1 MGINLHSKRKENIF
15 IQLLKEQASTVQI
28 GVNGLLRY
36 VKDDDKEGGRALE
49 QSEKEGDELRR
60 ILIDELNKTFVTPFD
75 REDIFEL
82 SLYLD
87 DVLDYAYSTLLEMR
101 ELQVSP
107 DAYLIKMV
115 ERVKEAADELSMAM
129 QRLTL
134 NPMVT
139 LDHSRRAKHRENQV
153 EKLYREAVAELFN
166 GPEDIHHIMDM
177 LRIREVYRHISN
189 AADQADQAANVLGK
203 VVMKMM

>member
-1 MGINLHSKRKENIF
+1 MGLTFISKKKENIF
-15 IQLLKEQASTVQI
+15 IQLLKEHASTVQI

-36 VKDDDKEGGRALE
+36 VKEDDQEGARALE

-87 DVLDYAYSTLLEMR
+87 DVLDYAYSTLLEMNV
-101 ELQVSP
+101 LKVSP
-107 DAYLIKMV
+107 NTHLIKMV

-129 QRLTL
+129 QRLSQ
-134 NPMVT
+134 NPMVA

-153 EKLYREAVAELFN
+153 EKLYRQAVAELFN

>member
-1 MGINLHSKRKENIF
+1 MAFHWNSKRKENIF

-28 GVNGLLRY
+28 GVTGLLRY
-36 VKDDDKEGGRALE
+36 VKEDDEAGARALE
-49 QSEKEGDELRR
+49 KSEKEGDELRR

-87 DVLDYAYSTLLEMR
+87 DVLDYAYTTLLELNILR
-101 ELQVSP
+101 VEP
-107 DAYLIKMV
+107 DDYLIKMV
-115 ERVKEAADELSMAM
+115 ERVKEASDELSLAM
-129 QRLTL
+129 QRLSQ
-134 NPMVT
+134 NPMVA

-153 EKLYREAVAELFN
+153 EKMYREGVGELFN
-166 GPEDIHHIMDM
+166 GPEDIHHIMQM

-189 AADQADQAANVLGK
+189 AADQADQAANVIGK
-203 VVMKMM
+203 VVMKMT

>member
-1 MGINLHSKRKENIF
+1 MAFQWNAKRKENIF
-15 IQLLKEQASTVQI
+15 IQLLKEQSRIVQL
-28 GVNGLLRY
+28 GVQGLLRY
-36 VKDDDKEGGRALE
+36 LKEQDEAGARTLE

-87 DVLDYAYSTLLEMR
+87 DVLDYAYSTLQEMR
-101 ELQVSP
+101 ILHVEPNEQLVS
-107 DAYLIKMV
+107 MV
-115 ERVKEAADELSMAM
+115 ERVKEAADELALAM
-129 QRLTL
+129 QRMAQ
-134 NPMVT
+134 NPMVA

-153 EKLYREAVAELFN
+153 EKLYRQAISELFN
-166 GPEDIHHIMDM
+166 GPEDIHHIMEM

-189 AADQADQAANVLGK
+189 AADQADQAANVIGK
-203 VVMKMM
+203 VVMKMT